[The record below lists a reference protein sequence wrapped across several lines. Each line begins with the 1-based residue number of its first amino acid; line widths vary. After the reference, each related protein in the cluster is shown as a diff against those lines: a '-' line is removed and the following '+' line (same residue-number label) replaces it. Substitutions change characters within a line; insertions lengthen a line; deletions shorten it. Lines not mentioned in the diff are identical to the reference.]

1 MRFVPPYDKSVRTC
15 FLNAV
20 FQRQPSRSSYLAGG
34 PAALCFLCVVAFLS
48 ASSAPTFVSAV
59 AAADDTTAAS
69 RWEPNIRRFEER
81 DRRQMPPADGFL
93 FVGSSSI
100 VGWNLLKHFPDMP
113 VINRGFGGSQIAD
126 SVHFAER
133 IIIPYRPRVVVLYA
147 GDNDIAKGKSPQTVL
162 TDYRAFVDK
171 IRAPLPNTKI
181 VFVAIK
187 PSISRWRL
195 VDQMREANRLIR
207 EVAAADPLQE
217 FVDIDTPMIGSDGK
231 PMADLFKSDGL
242 HLNEDGYQLWSSL
255 VEPHLK

>member
-1 MRFVPPYDKSVRTC
+1 MRTATMSFLSFVALLIISDVRTS
-15 FLNAV
+15 V
-20 FQRQPSRSSYLAGG
+20 
-34 PAALCFLCVVAFLS
+34 PACI
-48 ASSAPTFVSAV
+48 
-59 AAADDTTAAS
+59 AADDTTAAN

-100 VGWNLLKHFPDMP
+100 VGWNLPKCFPDMP

-162 TDYRAFVDK
+162 ADYRAFVDK
-171 IRAPLPNTKI
+171 IRAPLPKTKI

-195 VDQMREANRLIR
+195 VDKMREANRLIR
-207 EVAAADPLQE
+207 EVTDDDPLQE

-255 VEPHLK
+255 VKPHLK